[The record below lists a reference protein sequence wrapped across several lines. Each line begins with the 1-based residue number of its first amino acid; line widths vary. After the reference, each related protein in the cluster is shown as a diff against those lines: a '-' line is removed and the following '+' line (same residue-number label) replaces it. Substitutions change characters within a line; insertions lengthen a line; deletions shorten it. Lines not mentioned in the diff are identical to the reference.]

1 VLFVERY
8 GAIYETGA
16 TSVIEVARNLKP
28 LGRLQPGGPYGKKL
42 DNSSPNRED
51 MRSQL
56 YIFGQKMHYLPNQLT
71 SARELNRTI
80 LYFLFAL
87 ILASCALEEPKPKLF
102 VAPPSLDNP
111 AMTAAHSPSAMEA
124 ISRGVAAVTP
134 PGAALKDVY
143 YEFDSVELANEAQET
158 LRKNADWMKANPKAR
173 VEVEGH
179 CDDIGS
185 NEYNLAL
192 GAKRA
197 QVAKDF
203 LANQGIATDRL
214 VTISYGKEAP
224 ACFEHTEECRIKN
237 RRARF
242 VMFREVPTS

>member
-1 VLFVERY
+1 MEKNLTIR
-8 GAIYETGA
+8 GQIARIWET
-16 TSVIEVARNLKP
+16 SHRFPV
-28 LGRLQPGGPYGKKL
+28 
-42 DNSSPNRED
+42 
-51 MRSQL
+51 
-56 YIFGQKMHYLPNQLT
+56 KMHYLPDQLL
-71 SARELNRTI
+71 SVREFCRVMPYI
-80 LYFLFAL
+80 LLSL
-87 ILASCALEEPKPKLF
+87 ILTGCALEAPTPKLF
-102 VAPPSLDNP
+102 SAPPSLDNP
-111 AMTAAHSPSAMEA
+111 AMTASAHSPSAMEA
-124 ISRGVAAVTP
+124 ISRGLAAVTP

-143 YEFDSVELANEAQET
+143 YEFDSVELAGEAQEI
-158 LRKNADWMKANPKAR
+158 LRKNAEWMKANPKAR

-185 NEYNLAL
+185 AEYNLAL

-203 LANQGIATDRL
+203 LINQGITTDRL

-224 ACFEHTEECRIKN
+224 ACFEQTEECRVKN